1 MAYGRISLLAVLL
14 GVFFLSVSVAGR
26 AQAQDL
32 TFPVITG
39 ENWMNASPDER
50 LAFIAGLT
58 TMIEME
64 KEVQGITPL
73 TDQRSL
79 IPAWVKGLSRF
90 KLKDIVAAL
99 DDVFKKKP
107 ELKSKPVVEV
117 LWYEVAFPQETA
129 FPKTTKK

>member
-1 MAYGRISLLAVLL
+1 MTFGRIKFLAVLL
-14 GVFFLSVSVAGR
+14 AVFFLVASAPER
-26 AQAQDL
+26 AQAQEL

-39 ENWMNASPDER
+39 EHWMNATPEER

-64 KEVQGITPL
+64 KEVQGISPL
-73 TDQRSL
+73 NDQRSL

-107 ELKSKPVVEV
+107 EMKSKPVVEV
-117 LWYEVAFPQETA
+117 LWYEVAFPQTD
-129 FPKTTKK
+129 KK